1 MGKLLALATVQVS
14 FSYAGTFHTI
24 IGPDGR
30 PMVVQIQEKSPKKV
44 QLKEK
49 IPFSQKSDSSVGEI
63 KVKPQP
69 SVQAEILEKNLK
81 PKHVTQQVFQSTVT
95 TSRQPQLNQAPL
107 AEKVASVQPKV
118 INIPVD
124 VKDSIERQSKNTQ
137 SAQFQQPEEM
147 TQVQSLKF
155 EEITP
160 VQPLKIE
167 EKTLSTNK
175 IAIADVKSKTPP
187 LEQQAAT
194 TNQTARG
201 FSTIEGEKYV
211 NNEYL
216 EDKEF
221 NLEGKKRFYT
231 LPEGVIDNKVG
242 QTRMQTIEREI
253 GVSRSVIDR
262 LFQRDQPIDHG
273 PITLATSYYRVSKA
287 DAVQGLGQQCFVNK
301 KIKKAKELDLQQDI
315 NLWPRAPL
323 ADEFDYEVVKLKSP
337 LQNIRINSFASKIQ
351 NPTFYWPFVV
361 FLDQKGCVIEGAGGF
376 KNNDGQADAFYH
388 EKIEGIIQVPS
399 ESQYLLLTPLASA
412 IDVDG
417 RVLSNQGQLKLTAIR

>member
-69 SVQAEILEKNLK
+69 SVQAKNLEKNLK
-81 PKHVTQQVFQSTVT
+81 SKHVTQQVFQSTIT

-107 AEKVASVQPKV
+107 VEKAVSVQPKV

-124 VKDSIERQSKNTQ
+124 VKDTIERQSKNTR
-137 SAQFQQPEEM
+137 SEQFQQPEEM
-147 TQVQSLKF
+147 TQ
-155 EEITP
+155 

-194 TNQTARG
+194 ASQTVQG

-242 QTRMQTIEREI
+242 QTRMQTIEREK

-273 PITLATSYYRVSKA
+273 PITLATSYYRVSKT

-323 ADEFDYEVVKLKSP
+323 VDEFDYEVVKLKSP

-388 EKIEGIIQVPS
+388 EKIEGIIQVPR

>member
-69 SVQAEILEKNLK
+69 SVQAKNLEKNLK
-81 PKHVTQQVFQSTVT
+81 SKHVTQQVSQSTIT
-95 TSRQPQLNQAPL
+95 TSTQPQLNQAPL
-107 AEKVASVQPKV
+107 VENAVSVQPKV

-124 VKDSIERQSKNTQ
+124 VKDTIERQSKNTR
-137 SAQFQQPEEM
+137 SEQFQQPEEM
-147 TQVQSLKF
+147 TQ
-155 EEITP
+155 

-175 IAIADVKSKTPP
+175 IAIVDVKSKTPP
-187 LEQQAAT
+187 LEQKAAT
-194 TNQTARG
+194 ASQTVQG

-242 QTRMQTIEREI
+242 QTRMQTIEREK

-273 PITLATSYYRVSKA
+273 PITLATSYYRVSKT

-323 ADEFDYEVVKLKSP
+323 VDEFDYEVVKLKSP

-388 EKIEGIIQVPS
+388 EKIEGIIQVPK

>member
-1 MGKLLALATVQVS
+1 MGKLLALATVQMS
-14 FSYAGTFHTI
+14 FSYAGIFHTI

-49 IPFSQKSDSSVGEI
+49 ISFSQKSDSSVDEV

-69 SVQAEILEKNLK
+69 SVQAEILEQNLK
-81 PKHVTQQVFQSTVT
+81 SKHITQQVFQSTIT
-95 TSRQPQLNQAPL
+95 TSTQPRLNQAPL
-107 AEKVASVQPKV
+107 EKKAASVQPKV

-124 VKDSIERQSKNTQ
+124 IKDPIERQSKNTR
-137 SAQFQQPEEM
+137 SEQFQQSEEM
-147 TQVQSLKF
+147 TQ
-155 EEITP
+155 

-187 LEQQAAT
+187 LEQKAAT
-194 TNQTARG
+194 ASQTVQG

-242 QTRMQTIEREI
+242 QTRMQTIEREK

-273 PITLATSYYRVSKA
+273 PITLATSYYRVSKT

-388 EKIEGIIQVPS
+388 EKIEGIIRVPR